1 MVFPLQNFVQIKKVN
16 KVREL
21 LKTNMSLSNIAYEC
35 GFSDQSYMI
44 KVFRK
49 YSGYTPS
56 LIKKVNPC

>member
-1 MVFPLQNFVQIKKVN
+1 VN

-21 LKTNMSLSNIAYEC
+21 LKTDMSLSTIAYES

-56 LIKKVNPC
+56 LIKKVSS